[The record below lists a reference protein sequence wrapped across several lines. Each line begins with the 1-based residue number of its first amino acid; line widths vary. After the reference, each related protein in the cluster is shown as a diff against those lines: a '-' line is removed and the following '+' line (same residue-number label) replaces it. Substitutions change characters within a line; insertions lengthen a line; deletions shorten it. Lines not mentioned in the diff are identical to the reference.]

1 MEKTLVLLKPDC
13 IQRGLVGEV
22 ITRLENKG
30 LKILQIAEVLLDE
43 DDVKFLYGKYAVV
56 DWTEERFF
64 PGIVQFM
71 TSGISIYIALE
82 GENAVRTVR
91 VLIGA
96 IEPSPG
102 TIRGDYA
109 IRVEIPEYMT
119 IWHNIIHAS
128 EGITEAKSELYYF
141 NEKKKMEFEKS

>member
-13 IQRGLVGEV
+13 IQRGLVGEI

-30 LKILQIAEVLLDE
+30 LKIVHIAEVLLDE
-43 DDVKFLYGKYAVV
+43 DDVKFLYGKYAK
-56 DWTEERFF
+56 ERFF

-82 GENAVRTVR
+82 GEKAVETVR
-91 VLIGA
+91 ALIGA
-96 IEPSPG
+96 PEPTPG

-109 IRVEIPEYMT
+109 IRVEIPDNMT
-119 IWHNIIHAS
+119 VWHNIIHAS
-128 EGITEAKSELYYF
+128 EGITEARSELYYF
-141 NEKKKMEFEKS
+141 NEKKKMEFEKT